1 MTLQDL
7 GSIGELL
14 AAVATLLTLAYLAIQ
29 VKHAKTQLEQ
39 STQQA
44 RTAFTMEVGDRSADA
59 QLAWLSADGP
69 RATMTKALL
78 TEDKLQPEEAYEFS
92 VRIAIFFGSL
102 IQSEMLARHG
112 LVERE
117 FLETRYSIYKPYL
130 EMPRVRRWWKT
141 TGTHFYG
148 HDEYAKVI
156 DQLVLE
162 IEEKQRQ

>member
-14 AAVATLLTLAYLAIQ
+14 AAVATLLTLVYLATQ
-29 VKHAKTQLEQ
+29 VRQAKTQLKE

-44 RTAFTMEVGDRSADA
+44 RAAFTMEVGAQSAAA
-59 QLAWLSADGP
+59 QLAWLSSEGP

-78 TEDKLQPEEAYEFS
+78 TEEKLQSEEAYEFA
-92 VRIAIFFGSL
+92 VRISIFFGAL

-112 LVERE
+112 LVDRE
-117 FLETRYSIYKPYL
+117 FLETRYSIYRPYL
-130 EMPRVRRWWKT
+130 EMPRVRTWWKR

-156 DQLVLE
+156 DQLVAE
-162 IEEKQRQ
+162 IEEKQGQ

>member
-44 RTAFTMEVGDRSADA
+44 RTTFTMEVADRSADA
-59 QLAWLSADGP
+59 QLAWLSSDGP

-78 TEDKLQPEEAYEFS
+78 TEDKLQPEEAYEFA
-92 VRIAIFFGSL
+92 VRISIFFGSL
-102 IQSEMLARHG
+102 IHSEMLARHG
-112 LVERE
+112 LVDRD

-156 DQLVLE
+156 DQLVRE
-162 IEEKQRQ
+162 IEEKQPQ